1 MLCVIFR
8 STGDHLG
15 ATVIARLPG
24 WVWGGAWVL
33 AFLAGI
39 VNVVGLLGFQHHA
52 ITHLTGNTSLLA
64 AAVAD
69 GDLSTAAQLTMLIA
83 AFVLGAAVS
92 GVLIQGV
99 TLQLGRPY
107 GFAMFLVAI
116 LLGVAAFLLERH
128 SVWGMYAAAAACGL
142 QNAMASTFSGSVVRT
157 THVSGMFTDLGIGLG
172 HALRGLESNSRRLIL
187 SVTVITGFLA
197 GGIVGALSFA
207 AVLYRALYLPAGLA
221 FCVATSYAVFKMARR
236 ARP

>member
-1 MLCVIFR
+1 M
-8 STGDHLG
+8 
-15 ATVIARLPG
+15 IARLPG

-33 AFLAGI
+33 AFVAGM

-52 ITHLTGNTSLLA
+52 ITHLTGNTSLLGA
-64 AAVAD
+64 ALAH
-69 GDLSTAAQLTMLIA
+69 GDASAATQLTFLIA
-83 AFVLGAAVS
+83 AFVAGAAVS
-92 GVLIQGV
+92 GVLIQDA

-107 GFAMFLVAI
+107 GFAMLVVSA
-116 LLGVAAFLLERH
+116 LLGVSAFLLERH
-128 SVWGMYAAAAACGL
+128 SVWGMYAAAGACGL

-197 GGIVGALSFA
+197 GGIAGALAFA
-207 AVLYRALYLPAGLA
+207 AVRYRALYIPASVA
-221 FCVATSYAVFKMARR
+221 FGVSASYAVYKVASLVRSR
-236 ARP
+236 